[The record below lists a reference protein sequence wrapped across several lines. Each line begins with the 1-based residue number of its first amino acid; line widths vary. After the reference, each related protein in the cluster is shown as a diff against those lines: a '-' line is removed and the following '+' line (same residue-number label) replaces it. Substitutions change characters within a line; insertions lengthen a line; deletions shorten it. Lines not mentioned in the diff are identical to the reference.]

1 MKKIELV
8 ERIAADCDISKVVA
22 QKALNSVIANITK
35 ALQEGDDVTLVGFGS
50 FYVADRAARQGRNPR
65 TNVAIR
71 IPATRVPKFKAGK
84 LLKDSIK

>member
-8 ERIAADCDISKVVA
+8 ECIAADCDISKVAA